1 MRESDVQKK
10 IKKFLEGH
18 GALVFKNQATLF
30 AQRGIPDLTV
40 ILNGVVIFAE
50 IKTETGVISKMQEK
64 MQQEIRNHGGNS
76 EVWYHLGDARK
87 WAEKVLGKT
96 LP

>member
-10 IKKFLEGH
+10 IKKFLELH
-18 GALVFKNQATLF
+18 GALVWKNQASIF
-30 AQRGIPDLTV
+30 AQRGVPDLTV
-40 ILNGVVIFAE
+40 ILNGVTCFAE
-50 IKTETGVISKMQEK
+50 IKTEKGKLAPMQEK
-64 MQQEIRNHGGNS
+64 MISEIRSRGGNS

-87 WAEKVLGKT
+87 WAEKVLGRP